1 MSLLHF
7 QHYCKMTF
15 VKKHFSAETIVVVM
29 VAGMTD
35 ENGWQEI
42 HQVTHT
48 HMHTPTHSVKLCS
61 LYNYDFCGCVFVG
74 MSLWQRAA
82 LRAPAVLRR

>member
-1 MSLLHF
+1 MMPLLHF
-7 QHYCKMTF
+7 QHYCRMTF
-15 VKKHFSAETIVVVM
+15 VKKHFTAETIVVVM

-48 HMHTPTHSVKLCS
+48 HAHTHTLI
-61 LYNYDFCGCVFVG
+61 
-74 MSLWQRAA
+74 
-82 LRAPAVLRR
+82 